1 MQPAVSGSGV
11 NVLAEKSESGIIE
24 IIQKMVGDGE
34 SEEKILRT
42 LKDLGV
48 EPDKA
53 KRLLLLGQADTFALL
68 QSEIGKIVR
77 TEMEKERPAMKK
89 FIEESSG
96 EVSEEIRQKITKAVI
111 ADLKQYE
118 KDVTGQSKTFQEQI
132 EETVKNVGSLSDR
145 VKVKLNE
152 LGEAVRTVQLD
163 MEEMKIKGVGTR
175 NKLITTFM
183 IVLGVAAGVAD
194 IWLLYS
200 SFGAASTSVDSI
212 IVMVILAMI
221 SITFL
226 FVATVL

>member
-1 MQPAVSGSGV
+1 M
-11 NVLAEKSESGIIE
+11 NVLAERRESSIIE
-24 IIQKMVGDGE
+24 IIQKMVKEGE
-34 SEEKILRT
+34 NEDKIIRT

-77 TEMEKERPAMKK
+77 TEMEKERPEMKK
-89 FIEESSG
+89 YIEESSG
-96 EVSEEIRQKITKAVI
+96 EVSEGIRQKITKAVI

-132 EETVKNVGSLSDR
+132 GETLRSVSSLSDR
-145 VKVKLNE
+145 VRVKLNE

-163 MEEMKIKGVGTR
+163 MEEMKIRGVGTR

-183 IVLGVAAGVAD
+183 IVLGLAAGVAD

-200 SFGAASTSVDSI
+200 TFGAPSTI
-212 IVMVILAMI
+212 MVILAMI

>member
-1 MQPAVSGSGV
+1 M
-11 NVLAEKSESGIIE
+11 NVLAERRESSIIE
-24 IIQKMVGDGE
+24 IIQKMVKEGE
-34 SEEKILRT
+34 NEDKIIRT

-77 TEMEKERPAMKK
+77 TEMEKERPEMKK
-89 FIEESSG
+89 YIEESSG

-132 EETVKNVGSLSDR
+132 EETLRSVSSLSDR
-145 VKVKLNE
+145 VRVKLNE

-163 MEEMKIKGVGTR
+163 MEEMKIRGVGTR

-183 IVLGVAAGVAD
+183 IVLGLAAGVAD

-200 SFGAASTSVDSI
+200 TFGAPSTSVDSVI
-212 IVMVILAMI
+212 IMVILAMI

>member
-1 MQPAVSGSGV
+1 
-11 NVLAEKSESGIIE
+11 LAERRESSIIE
-24 IIQKMVGDGE
+24 IIQKMVKEGE
-34 SEEKILRT
+34 NEDKIIRT

-77 TEMEKERPAMKK
+77 TEMEKERPEMKK
-89 FIEESSG
+89 YIEESSG

-132 EETVKNVGSLSDR
+132 EETLRSVSSLSDR
-145 VKVKLNE
+145 VRVKLNE

-163 MEEMKIKGVGTR
+163 MEEMKIRGVGTR

-183 IVLGVAAGVAD
+183 IVLGLAAGVAD

-200 SFGAASTSVDSI
+200 TFGAPSTSVDSVI
-212 IVMVILAMI
+212 IMVILAMI

>member
-1 MQPAVSGSGV
+1 MAD
-11 NVLAEKSESGIIE
+11 KSDTSIIE
-24 IIQKMVGDGE
+24 IIQKMVKEGE
-34 SEEKILRT
+34 NEDKIIRT

-77 TEMEKERPAMKK
+77 TEMEKERPEMKK
-89 FIEESSG
+89 YIEESSG

-132 EETVKNVGSLSDR
+132 EETLRSVSSLSDR
-145 VKVKLNE
+145 VRVKLNE

-163 MEEMKIKGVGTR
+163 MEEMKIRGVGTR

-183 IVLGVAAGVAD
+183 IVLGLAAGVAD

-200 SFGAASTSVDSI
+200 TFGAPSTSVDSVI
-212 IVMVILAMI
+212 IMVILAMI

>member
-1 MQPAVSGSGV
+1 MAKVQ
-11 NVLAEKSESGIIE
+11 ESSIIE
-24 IIQKMVGDGE
+24 IIQKMVKEGE
-34 SEEKILRT
+34 NEDKIIRT

-77 TEMEKERPAMKK
+77 TEMEKERPEMKK
-89 FIEESSG
+89 YIEESSG

-132 EETVKNVGSLSDR
+132 EETLRSVSSLSDR
-145 VKVKLNE
+145 VRVKLNE

-163 MEEMKIKGVGTR
+163 MEEMKIRGVGTR

-183 IVLGVAAGVAD
+183 IVLGLAAGVAD

-200 SFGAASTSVDSI
+200 TFGAPSTSVDSVI
-212 IVMVILAMI
+212 IMVILAMI